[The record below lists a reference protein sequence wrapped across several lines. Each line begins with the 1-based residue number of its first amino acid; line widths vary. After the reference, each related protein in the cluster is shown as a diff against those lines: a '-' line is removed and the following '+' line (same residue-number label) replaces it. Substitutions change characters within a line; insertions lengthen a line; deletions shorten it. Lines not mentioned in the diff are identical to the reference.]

1 LRIKKFVQ
9 NLEKTKKPA
18 KDQLIA
24 QTALQHIAM
33 MVTLLRAR
41 KDKTLIVLTSARLE
55 MDVKKQQ
62 LAFARA
68 IQRELLY
75 QFN

>member
-1 LRIKKFVQ
+1 
-9 NLEKTKKPA
+9 
-18 KDQLIA
+18 
-24 QTALQHIAM
+24 M